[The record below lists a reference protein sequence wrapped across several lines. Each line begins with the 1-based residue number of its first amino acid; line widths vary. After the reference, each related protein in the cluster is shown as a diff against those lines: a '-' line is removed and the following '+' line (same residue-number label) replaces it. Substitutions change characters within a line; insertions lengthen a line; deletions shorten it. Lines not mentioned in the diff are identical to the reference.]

1 MKHNPL
7 SCLIALSFLL
17 LFSCNKEENGDVA
30 PAELISSITVAPQAG
45 NALRTDIRLSFNK
58 AVSYQVEYWQ
68 NGDES
73 SLQTT
78 ALTGPVTSDKCTL
91 LFMKAQTEYC
101 FRVLAHTDSQ
111 STRSEVYKFTTGVLP
126 AVVPSVSVL
135 TDEMPE
141 QLPGYILI
149 TKSNETPGSIV
160 ITDTEG
166 ETLWY
171 QILNES
177 LSVATFDPKTNTIA
191 CIVGKHPT
199 QLYTGSRIL
208 VMDLFGNTLL
218 DKEVPELLIHHEI
231 KRLPDGDLLM
241 VHYTPKKFDLTAQG
255 GDKEQTVYG
264 DGLLV
269 MDMKGNIKW
278 EWDCFEEMNPAD
290 DPKIMDGIP
299 MLNLRYCDDWLHAN
313 SADMDEEGNFYITF
327 NWLSQ
332 MWKIDAKTKKVVY
345 RLGDGGN
352 VDIPSDAIPAGLH
365 CVTASSKNH
374 VLLFDNGLTSHH
386 SRGLVFDIDAAAGK
400 ASVANNIVLP
410 SEYSS
415 QFQGSVYPVNDNL
428 YMFGPTLSSA
438 ILFTD
443 SEGTIVRI
451 LKTSNQSYR
460 AEYIAVLDVKHL
472 HREKL
477 VTQ

>member
-1 MKHNPL
+1 MKYNYL
-7 SCLIALSFLL
+7 FYLVIFSF
-17 LFSCNKEENGDVA
+17 LFSCNKEENGNVN
-30 PAELISSITVAPQAG
+30 PAELISSITVAPQSG
-45 NALRTDIRLSFNK
+45 NALRTDIRISFDK
-58 AVSYQVEYWQ
+58 VVSYQVEYWQ
-68 NGDES
+68 GEDKT
-73 SLQTT
+73 SLRTT
-78 ALTGPVTSDKCTL
+78 ALRGPVTSDKCTL
-91 LFMKAQTEYC
+91 LFMKAQTEYS

-111 STRSEVYKFTTGVLP
+111 NTRSGVYKFTTGALP

-135 TDEMPE
+135 TDEMTDY
-141 QLPGYILI
+141 LPGYILI

-199 QLYTGSRIL
+199 KLYAGNRIL
-208 VMDLFGNTLL
+208 VMDLFGHALL
-218 DKEVPELLIHHEI
+218 DKEVPKLLIHHEI

-241 VHYTPKKFDLTAQG
+241 VHYTPRKFDLTAQG
-255 GDKEQTVYG
+255 GGKEQTVYG

-278 EWDCFEEMNPAD
+278 KWDCFEEMNPAD
-290 DPKIMDGIP
+290 DPQIMAEIP

-332 MWKIDAKTKKVVY
+332 MWKIDTKTKKVVY
-345 RLGDGGN
+345 RLGDEGN
-352 VDIPSDAIPAGLH
+352 IDIPSNATPAGLH
-365 CVTASSKNH
+365 CVTALSKDH
-374 VLLFDNGLTSHH
+374 VLLFDNGLASHH
-386 SRGLVFDIDAAAGK
+386 SSGLVFDIDATAKK
-400 ASVANNIVLP
+400 ASLANNIVLP

-415 QFQGSVYPVNDNL
+415 QFQGSVYLVNDNL
-428 YMFGPTLSSA
+428 YMFGPTFSSA

-443 SEGTIVRI
+443 SGGTIVRI

-460 AEYIAVLDVKHL
+460 AEYIAAPDMKFLQTEKRVL
-472 HREKL
+472 
-477 VTQ
+477 Q